1 MFLRKRLALEE
12 ARRRGFEDGIA
23 GSATEPLDHG
33 SDAEHVAYDAA
44 KTRGIAARES
54 LGGQAIAE
62 GERRPKPYG
71 RLGRR

>member
-23 GSATEPLDHG
+23 GSATEPLEDW
-33 SDAEHVAYDAA
+33 SDAEQLAYDAA
-44 KTRGIAARES
+44 RIRGRAARES

-62 GERRPKPYG
+62 GE
-71 RLGRR
+71 GRRR